1 MNLTNRIKCICIKSR
16 APPHNEFMHFK
27 PENAKPSFHIF
38 LAKFLRCLYPNK
50 HALLTSCFAQG
61 AAAARI
67 FPRFVV
73 AAHSQTTRAPYH
85 PLFGF
90 GCVES
95 GMLYYSGVLH
105 AASAA
110 RRQKINLVTG
120 GEAHQKKRAHIQTHD
135 DKRTHAATSIYTI
148 CVCCVVYYANIN

>member
-95 GMLYYSGVLH
+95 GIYYSGVLH

-120 GEAHQKKRAHIQTHD
+120 GEAHQKKRAHIQTMISE
-135 DKRTHAATSIYTI
+135 RMQPPASIRY
-148 CVCCVVYYANIN
+148 VYVAKCIMPT